1 MKRLLQT
8 SDAGEKL
15 SYDLYYVE
23 QWSLFLD
30 LSVLVQ
36 TVAEFL
42 FHRAG

>member
-1 MKRLLQT
+1 MLKP

-23 QWSLFLD
+23 EWSPFLD
-30 LSVLVQ
+30 VSVLLQ
-36 TVAEFL
+36 TAVEFL